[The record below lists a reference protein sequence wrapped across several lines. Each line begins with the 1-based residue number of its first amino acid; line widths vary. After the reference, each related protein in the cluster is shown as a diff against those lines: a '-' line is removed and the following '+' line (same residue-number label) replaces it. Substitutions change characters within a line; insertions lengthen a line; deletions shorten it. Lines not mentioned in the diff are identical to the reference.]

1 MYRRSLPRTRALGTL
16 LENFIER
23 LSGVPLGVLYPTL
36 GLLAAVE
43 NIFPPLPTDAVVA
56 FGSFLAARG
65 QGNPWATFLVT
76 WLSNVAG
83 AAGMYWAGRKYGRS
97 VLTKGFAKWIG
108 PDAEIRLER
117 SYRKYGLAALFVSRF
132 LPAVRAVVPVFAGA
146 AKLPFLPVI
155 SIMGLASGIWYAFL
169 TIVAFRA
176 GSDWEALQSTIAN
189 YSRAITVMAV
199 VMVAVGAAIWW
210 KKRRS

>member
-1 MYRRSLPRTRALGTL
+1 MF
-16 LENFIER
+16 ENFIER
-23 LSGVPLGVLYPTL
+23 LSGVPLSVLYPTL

-65 QGNPWATFLVT
+65 QGNPWATFFVT

-97 VLTKGFAKWIG
+97 VLTRGFAKWIG
-108 PDAEIRLER
+108 PEAEVRLER
-117 SYRKYGLAALFVSRF
+117 SYKKYGIPSLFVSRF

-146 AKLPFLPVI
+146 AKLPFVPVI
-155 SIMGLASGIWYAFL
+155 AVMGLASGIWYAFL
-169 TIVAFRA
+169 TVIAFRA
-176 GSDWEALQSTIAN
+176 GSDWEALQSTITN
-189 YSRAITVMAV
+189 YSRAITILAV
-199 VMVAVGAAIWW
+199 VMVAAGAAIWW
-210 KKRRS
+210 KKRRR

>member
-1 MYRRSLPRTRALGTL
+1 L

-23 LSGVPLGVLYPTL
+23 LSGVPLVVLYPTL

-65 QGNPWATFLVT
+65 QGNPWVTFLVT

-83 AAGMYWAGRKYGRS
+83 AAGMYWAGRKYGRT
-97 VLTKGFAKWIG
+97 VLTRGFAKWIG

-117 SYRKYGLAALFVSRF
+117 SYRKYGLPALFVSRF

-189 YSRAITVMAV
+189 YSRAITVLAV
-199 VMVAVGAAIWW
+199 VMIAASAAIWW

>member
-1 MYRRSLPRTRALGTL
+1 M

-36 GLLAAVE
+36 GVLAAVE

-65 QGNPWATFLVT
+65 QGNPWATFLIT

-83 AAGMYWAGRKYGRS
+83 AAGMYWAGRHYGRS
-97 VLTKGFAKWIG
+97 ILTRGFARWIG
-108 PDAEIRLER
+108 PEAEVRLER
-117 SYRKYGLAALFVSRF
+117 SYRRYGIPSLFVSRF

-155 SIMGLASGIWYAFL
+155 SIMALASGIWYGFL
-169 TIVAFRA
+169 TIIAFRA
-176 GSDWEALQSTIAN
+176 GSDWETLQRTIAN
-189 YSRAITVMAV
+189 YSRAITILAV
-199 VMVAVGAAIWW
+199 VMVLVAAAIWW
-210 KKRRS
+210 KKRRK

>member
-1 MYRRSLPRTRALGTL
+1 L